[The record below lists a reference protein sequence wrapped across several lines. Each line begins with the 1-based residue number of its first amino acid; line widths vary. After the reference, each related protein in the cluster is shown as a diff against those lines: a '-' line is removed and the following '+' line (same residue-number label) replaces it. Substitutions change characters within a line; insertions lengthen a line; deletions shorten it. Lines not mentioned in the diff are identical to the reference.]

1 MLNFILIGLITMYQS
16 VLLPPNP
23 ALFQKWLQT
32 NESGPGGFETYRPT
46 SFEYPYGFSTSG
58 MRFKKDGSFI
68 LYETNQDNEIVQF
81 FGSWESISKAQ
92 MEISFHKGEKRNF
105 IVEIKKLK
113 SSLLIVDIKK
123 LGSGNERL
131 VNL

>member
-16 VLLPPNP
+16 VLFQPNP

-32 NESGPGGFETYRPT
+32 NERDPGGLETYRPT
-46 SFEYPYGFSTSG
+46 SFEYPYGFSASG

-68 LYETNQDNEIVQF
+68 LYDTDQDNEMVQI

-92 MEISFHKGEKRNF
+92 MEISFHKGERRNF

-123 LGSGNERL
+123 LDSGNERL